1 MWMMGCNEGGG
12 GGGGGGFNTSTT
24 TTNFD
29 SLTGRKLRPLI
40 PKPCNTTTNDNLL
53 PTSLSSN
60 PPCLSRLRGSDIIL
74 FNNHLE
80 LSKREMNPTTTI
92 VSSRWN
98 PTPEQLR
105 TLEELYKRGTRTPS
119 ADQIQHI
126 TAQLRRYGK
135 IEGKNVFYWFQNHK
149 ARERQKRR
157 RRSSD
162 EPASG
167 SSTIT
172 DDNNNNNNN
181 NNKQQHH
188 QTECLFETNESRMSK
203 ICYEVEQTKNW
214 HHPTNCSTLTQEPV
228 SVQGAALVSSAAVES
243 RNTNGW
249 IQLEDKELHQRRN
262 SSAELQATWHLQ
274 QMLQQQQQHFSSAN
288 SKHHLIDTATTPS
301 LIRSLSTNPKLTN
314 TTHHHQQNL
323 SFLFASNKILMRN
336 NPDHQQS
343 YYNTN
348 DIQDKSQTLELF
360 PLRKDHVN
368 DSGDTDDYGDE
379 INEKEKA
386 HQDMS
391 TTTRN
396 NMNTTPPY
404 QFFEFL

>member
-12 GGGGGGFNTSTT
+12 GGFNTT
-24 TTNFD
+24 TTTSTNCD
-29 SLTGRKLRPLI
+29 SFNGRKLRPLI
-40 PKPCNTTTNDNLL
+40 PKPCNTTTNGNLL

-80 LSKREMNPTTTI
+80 QSKRDMNTTTTTV

-126 TAQLRRYGK
+126 TSQLRRYGK

-172 DDNNNNNNN
+172 DDNNNN
-181 NNKQQHH
+181 KQHH
-188 QTECLFETNESRMSK
+188 QTECLLETNESRMSK
-203 ICYEVEQTKNW
+203 TCYEVEQTKNW
-214 HHPTNCSTLTQEPV
+214 HRPTNCSTLTQEPV
-228 SVQGAALVSSAAVES
+228 SMQGAALVSSAAAAES

-249 IQLEDKELHQRRN
+249 IQLEESELQQQRRN
-262 SSAELQATWHLQ
+262 SSAELQATW
-274 QMLQQQQQHFSSAN
+274 QQHFSSTN
-288 SKHHLIDTATTPS
+288 SKNHLIDTTTTTTPS
-301 LIRSLSTNPKLTN
+301 LIRSLTTNPKFTN
-314 TTHHHQQNL
+314 TTNHHHQNL
-323 SFLFASNKILMRN
+323 SILFTHNRILMRN
-336 NPDHQQS
+336 QDHQRS
-343 YYNTN
+343 YYNNTT
-348 DIQDKSQTLELF
+348 DHQDKSQTLELF
-360 PLRKDHVN
+360 PLRKDPVS
-368 DSGDTDDYGDE
+368 DSGATDDYGDGG

-386 HQDMS
+386 HRVMS
-391 TTTRN
+391 TTTTN

>member
-1 MWMMGCNEGGG
+1 MWMMGCNGS
-12 GGGGGGFNTSTT
+12 GGGGGFNTTT
-24 TTNFD
+24 TTSTNCD
-29 SLTGRKLRPLI
+29 SFNGRKLRPLN
-40 PKPCNTTTNDNLL
+40 PKPCDTNGSNLL

-60 PPCLSRLRGSDIIL
+60 PPCLSRLRGTDIIL

-80 LSKREMNPTTTI
+80 QSKRDMNTTTTTV

-105 TLEELYKRGTRTPS
+105 TLEELYKRGTRTPP

-126 TAQLRRYGK
+126 TSQLRRYGK

-162 EPASG
+162 EPACG

-172 DDNNNNNNN
+172 DE

-203 ICYEVEQTKNW
+203 TCYEVEQTKNW
-214 HHPTNCSTLTQEPV
+214 HRPANCSTLTQEPV
-228 SVQGAALVSSAAVES
+228 SMQGAALVSSAAVVES

-249 IQLEDKELHQRRN
+249 IRLEETELQQQQQRRRN
-262 SSAELQATWHLQ
+262 SSAELQATW
-274 QMLQQQQQHFSSAN
+274 QQQQLFSSTN
-288 SKHHLIDTATTPS
+288 SNHHLIDTTTTPS
-301 LIRSLSTNPKLTN
+301 LVRSLTTNPKFTN
-314 TTHHHQQNL
+314 TTTHHQHQNL
-323 SFLFASNKILMRN
+323 RILFAHNKLLMRN
-336 NPDHQQS
+336 QDHQQS
-343 YYNTN
+343 YYNNNTT
-348 DIQDKSQTLELF
+348 DEDKSQTLELF
-360 PLRKDHVN
+360 PLRKDPAVS
-368 DSGDTDDYGDE
+368 DSGATADYGDG
-379 INEKEKA
+379 INDKEKA
-386 HQDMS
+386 HQVMS
-391 TTTRN
+391 TTTTN